1 MRASKKKISIPIL
14 IILLT
19 ACGSASD
26 SPSST
31 SSESPAIPKPLVHP
45 LSGRDAIS
53 SAVLAVKIDDTK
65 PAHPQIGLASADVV
79 YVEQVEGGLTR
90 LAAIFS
96 SEIPTQIGPVRSARI
111 SDIDILAPYGRVAF
125 AYSGAQSKLLP
136 VIAKANVVNLGA
148 QRESP
153 KIYYRDKTRYAP
165 TNLILDPIALLA
177 KAEGVVIAKS
187 VGWSFGSLPAGGE
200 TLTSV
205 EMNWPA
211 SSYLATWSNTEKRW
225 LLSHDGDVDVDSLGA
240 QLGPSTLVV
249 QMVRIHPSEYGDKF
263 GGNTPMSE
271 TVGTGEAFVLRDG
284 RVFKTTWSRPDLAS
298 GTTFTLPNGEEMLF
312 APGQVWIWLADRTK
326 SPKILPDRTPV
337 ATPEAPTTAKSA
349 APSASPSK

>member
-1 MRASKKKISIPIL
+1 MRVNKIAVAV
-14 IILLT
+14 LLLGLS
-19 ACGSASD
+19 ACGSPSNSATST
-26 SPSST
+26 SEGSSST
-31 SSESPAIPKPLVHP
+31 PKPLVHP
-45 LSGRDAIS
+45 LSGRDVS
-53 SAVLAVKIDDTK
+53 PSAVLAVKIDDTE

-125 AYSGAQSKLLP
+125 AYSGAQRKLLP
-136 VIAKANVVNLGA
+136 VIADANVVNLGA

-153 KIYYRDKTRYAP
+153 KIYYRDETRNAP

-177 KAEGVVIAKS
+177 KAEGVTTAQS
-187 VGWSFGSLPAGGE
+187 VGWHFGPLPAGGE

-205 EMNWPA
+205 EMHWPA
-211 SSYLATWSNTEKRW
+211 SWYLATWSNAEKRW
-225 LLSHDGDVDVDSLGA
+225 MLSHDGDADLDSLGG

-249 QMVRIHPSEYGDKF
+249 QMVDIHPSVYGDKF
-263 GGNTPMSE
+263 GGNTPQSE
-271 TVGTGEAFVLRDG
+271 TVGRGDALVLRDG
-284 RVFKTTWSRPDLAS
+284 RVFKTTWSRPDMAS
-298 GTTFTLPNGEEMLF
+298 GTTFSLPDGKEMLF

-326 SPKILPDRTPV
+326 SPQLLPDRTP
-337 ATPEAPTTAKSA
+337 AAAPASSSTPKSA

>member
-1 MRASKKKISIPIL
+1 MRANRIL
-14 IILLT
+14 IPLIFLLVT

-26 SPSST
+26 TTISKPSDA
-31 SSESPAIPKPLVHP
+31 PAPPKPLVHP
-45 LSGRDAIS
+45 LSGRDAS
-53 SAVLAVKIDDTK
+53 AAAVLAVKIDDTE

-79 YVEQVEGGLTR
+79 YVEQVEGGLIR

-96 SEIPTQIGPVRSARI
+96 SEIPPEIGPVRSARI

-148 QRESP
+148 QRESS
-153 KIYYRDKTRYAP
+153 KVYHRDKTRYAP

-177 KAEGVVIAKS
+177 KAEGVVSAKS
-187 VGWSFGSLPAGGE
+187 VGWNFGSMPAGGE

-205 EMNWPA
+205 EVHWP
-211 SSYLATWSNTEKRW
+211 STWYRATWSSMENRW
-225 LLSHDGDVDVDSLGA
+225 LLSYDGDADVDSLGA

-249 QMVRIHPSEYGDKF
+249 QMVDIHPSEYGDKF
-263 GGNTPMSE
+263 GGNTPKSE
-271 TVGTGEAFVLRDG
+271 TVGTGKALVLRDG
-284 RVFKTTWSRPDLAS
+284 RVFETTWNRPDMAS
-298 GTTFTLPNGEEMLF
+298 GTTFTLPNGKEMLF

-337 ATPEAPTTAKSA
+337 TLIATSTPKTAV
-349 APSASPSK
+349 PSASPSK